1 MSIRASIILVCTM
14 ITIIVASTCLADNL
28 SKYRERTSS
37 DDAQTKD
44 EVFFHGDARAL
55 VIMNIE
61 PNKLRVGGRE
71 LRVKRNPVSKGC
83 FVYDPRTRFFGV
95 KRYLVW
101 WVLKEDKAYPLNS
114 PSKMVTP
121 GLKWPRDE
129 GVDAPS
135 ASEVIA
141 YVFEGKPMT
150 GTASSSRPAAPEA
163 NMYTVKEYRIYR
175 AVINTPMSVPE
186 DQAIERAAKRYGVT
200 AEAVQK
206 ATKKV
211 QGILHSNKWFSSPD
225 SEIRYASN
233 WQGEKP

>member
-1 MSIRASIILVCTM
+1 MSIRAAIILGCTM
-14 ITIIVASTCLADNL
+14 VTIIVASTCLADDL
-28 SKYRERTSS
+28 SKYRERTNS

-71 LRVKRNPVSKGC
+71 FRVKRNPVSKGC
-83 FVYDPRTRFFGV
+83 FVYDPRTRFNGV

-101 WVLKEDKAYPLNS
+101 WVPKEDKAYPLNS

-135 ASEVIA
+135 GSDVIS
-141 YVFEGKPMT
+141 YVFEGTPMT
-150 GTASSSRPAAPEA
+150 GTASSARIAVPEA
-163 NMYTVKEYRIYR
+163 DVYTVKEYRIYR
-175 AVINTPMSVPE
+175 AVINTPMSVSE
-186 DQAIERAAKRYGVT
+186 ARALESVAKHYGATV
-200 AEAVQK
+200 EEVQK
-206 ATKKV
+206 ATRKV
-211 QGILHSNKWFSSPD
+211 QEILHRNKWFGSPD
-225 SEIRYASN
+225 SEIRYASD